1 MEHRVVPVSPPTGED
16 GGMAFSG
23 FGRDAL
29 AFFAALEGDNSKA
42 CWTAHLSTFETDV
55 RIPMKAFA
63 EEVDASF
70 RPLVIFRPHRDVR
83 FAKDKSPYK
92 THIGAVGELE
102 GGSIVYVQL
111 SSRGL
116 MAACGYYMMATDQ
129 LERYRAA
136 VADDQTGPQLES
148 AIAAVKKAKLTVSHG
163 GGEPLKTA
171 PRGYS
176 RDHPRIGLLQWKGVI
191 ASRDFGSPSWLHGV
205 GVLKQVQQVW
215 RSAAPLCSWLDTHV
229 GPSTLIPDDRR

>member
-1 MEHRVVPVSPPTGED
+1 
-16 GGMAFSG
+16 MAFSG

-29 AFFAALEGDNSKA
+29 SFFAGLEADNSKA
-42 CWTAHLSTFETDV
+42 YWTANVSTFEQSV
-55 RIPMKAFA
+55 RNPMRALVG
-63 EEVDASF
+63 EVDESF
-70 RPLVIFRPHRDVR
+70 RPLVVFRPHRDVR

-136 VADDQTGPQLES
+136 VGDDRTGPGLES
-148 AIAAVKKAKLTVSHG
+148 AIKEVTKAKLTVSHG

-171 PRGYS
+171 PRGYP
-176 RDHPRIGLLQWKGVI
+176 RDHPRIRLLQWKGVI
-191 ASRDFGSPSWLHGV
+191 GSREFGAPSWLFGA
-205 GVLKQVQQVW
+205 GAIKQVEQAW
-215 RSAAPLCSWLDTHV
+215 EATAPLSRWLDAHV
-229 GPSTLIPDDRR
+229 GPSMLVPDELRERHSS

>member
-1 MEHRVVPVSPPTGED
+1 MT
-16 GGMAFSG
+16 FSG

-29 AFFAALEGDNSKA
+29 SFFAGLEADNSKTY
-42 CWTAHLSTFETDV
+42 WTEHLSTFEQAV
-55 RIPMKAFA
+55 RSPMKAFV

-116 MAACGYYMMATDQ
+116 MAACGYYMMAADQ

-136 VADDQTGPQLES
+136 VADDRTGPRLES
-148 AIAAVKKAKLTVSHG
+148 AIAEAAKAKLTVSHG

-171 PRGYS
+171 PRGYP

-191 ASRDFGSPSWLHGV
+191 GAHEFGAPSWLYGS
-205 GVLKQVQQVW
+205 GALKQVQQVW
-215 RSAAPLCSWLDTHV
+215 RSTAPLCAWLDTHV
-229 GPSTLIPDDRR
+229 GPSTAMPDDLRERF

>member
-1 MEHRVVPVSPPTGED
+1 MT
-16 GGMAFSG
+16 FSG

-29 AFFAALEGDNSKA
+29 SFFAGLEADNSKA
-42 CWTAHLSTFETDV
+42 YWTAHLTTFEHAV
-55 RIPMKAFA
+55 RTPMRAFV

-102 GGSIVYVQL
+102 GGSIVYLQL

-136 VADDQTGPQLES
+136 VADDRTGPRLEA
-148 AIAAVKKAKLTVSHG
+148 AIAEVTKAKLTVSHG

-171 PRGYS
+171 PRGYP
-176 RDHPRIGLLQWKGVI
+176 RDHARIALLQWKGVI
-191 ASRDFGSPSWLHGV
+191 AAREFGAPSWLFGA
-205 GVLKQVQQVW
+205 GALKQVQRVW
-215 RSAAPLCSWLDTHV
+215 RATAPLCSWLDTHV
-229 GPSTLIPDDRR
+229 GPSTAMPDDLR